1 MQFKHLSL
9 LGLAS
14 YALAQNDTGSLNS
27 TLSSNS
33 DLSNLTSILSANPA
47 LLQALGSA
55 QNITILAPSNEAFA
69 QLMNSSGAEALT
81 DADLVSA
88 LLQYHI
94 LNGSY
99 SADQITNSSVFV
111 PTLLTNETYSNV
123 TGGQVVQAV
132 KIGNETV
139 FYSGLLQNSTVTTA
153 VRCFNPQPE
162 HQMLNLFPGC
172 ELHRRHD
179 PCR

>member
-14 YALAQNDTGSLNS
+14 YAAAQNATTESLNT
-27 TLSSNS
+27 TLSSNP

-69 QLMNSSGAEALT
+69 QLTNSSGAEALT
-81 DADLVSA
+81 NTDLVAA
-88 LLQYHI
+88 LLQYHV

-99 SADQITNSSVFV
+99 TAAQITNSSVFV

-123 TGGQVVQAV
+123 TGGQVVEAV
-132 KIGNETV
+132 KVGDDVV

-153 VRCFNPQPE
+153 VRYVESLTRRETNANCI
-162 HQMLNLFPGC
+162 PGS
-172 ELHRRHD
+172 
-179 PCR
+179 

>member
-1 MQFKHLSL
+1 MQLKHLSL

-14 YALAQNDTGSLNS
+14 YVVAQNDTAGSLNS
-27 TLSSNS
+27 TLSSNPN
-33 DLSNLTSILSANPA
+33 LSNLTSILSANPA

-69 QLMNSSGAEALT
+69 QLTNSSGAEALT
-81 DADLVSA
+81 NADVVAA
-88 LLQYHI
+88 LLQYHV

-99 SADQITNSSVFV
+99 TAAQITNSSVFV
-111 PTLLTNETYSNV
+111 PTLLTNATYSNV

-132 KIGNETV
+132 KVGNETV

-153 VRCFNPQPE
+153 VRYVKSPLRKANANCFR
-162 HQMLNLFPGC
+162 GS
-172 ELHRRHD
+172 
-179 PCR
+179 

>member
-1 MQFKHLSL
+1 MQFKHVSL

-14 YALAQNDTGSLNS
+14 YAVAQNDTTGSLNS

-33 DLSNLTSILSANPA
+33 NLSNLTSILSANPA

-69 QLMNSSGAEALT
+69 QLTNSSGAEALT
-81 DADLVSA
+81 NADVVAA
-88 LLQYHI
+88 LLQYHV

-99 SADQITNSSVFV
+99 TASQITNSSVFV
-111 PTLLTNETYSNV
+111 PTLLTNATYSNV

-132 KIGNETV
+132 KVGNDTV

-153 VRCFNPQPE
+153 VRCIKS
-162 HQMLNLFPGC
+162 LFQ
-172 ELHRRHD
+172 RSKY
-179 PCR
+179 

>member
-1 MQFKHLSL
+1 MQFKDIYL

-14 YALAQNDTGSLNS
+14 YAVAQNTTGSLNS

-47 LLQALGSA
+47 LLQALGGA

-69 QLMNSSGAEALT
+69 QLTNSSGAEALT
-81 DADLVSA
+81 NADVVAA
-88 LLQYHI
+88 LLQYHV

-99 SADQITNSSVFV
+99 TAAQITNSSVFV
-111 PTLLTNETYSNV
+111 PTLLTNATYSNV

-132 KIGNETV
+132 KVGNETV

-153 VRCFNPQPE
+153 VRCVKSLTQKSK
-162 HQMLNLFPGC
+162 C
-172 ELHRRHD
+172 
-179 PCR
+179 